1 MLGDCRDHAW
11 GCTALGRAVRVMLIK
26 LWSGVQLAGKERAFG
41 RGPRLLHNHKIPGGN
56 VQTCIHNSEL
66 YFRDHASRLRSL
78 TIAVCARWHNFYQFL
93 NTSTNI
99 DEKTGEFTYDDGQL
113 VLTCAQC
120 KANGA
125 KISRLPI
132 KLLQTLQIV
141 SKIP

>member
-1 MLGDCRDHAW
+1 MH
-11 GCTALGRAVRVMLIK
+11 
-26 LWSGVQLAGKERAFG
+26 SQ
-41 RGPRLLHNHKIPGGN
+41 
-56 VQTCIHNSEL
+56 L
-66 YFRDHASRLRSL
+66 YFRDHPSRLRSL
-78 TIAVCARWHNFYQFL
+78 TIAVCAHWHNFYQFL

-99 DEKTGEFTYDDGQL
+99 DEQTEEFTYEGGQL

-125 KISRLPI
+125 KISQLPI